1 MNGMKIPKSLPNRRY
16 NQITRHLIEA
26 IQIGEYLVGE
36 KLPPERELAE
46 NMNVSRTTLREAFIA
61 LEMMRYV
68 DIRIGSGIYVLPEAA
83 REVENSPKL
92 QHYPGPSD
100 QLEMRR
106 LIEGHLAYKAALNA
120 EETDIIKLQELLDL
134 MDQHKK
140 NDAKF
145 EKFDQQFH
153 LAIAISSRNVLG
165 PNLVN
170 WLWNLRE
177 AEMFF
182 SWFSKTRSENYR
194 QRTVRDHEK
203 ILKGISMRMP
213 DVAMTAMQ
221 HHIDVIRERFFEQN
235 I

>member
-1 MNGMKIPKSLPNRRY
+1 
-16 NQITRHLIEA
+16 
-26 IQIGEYLVGE
+26 
-36 KLPPERELAE
+36 
-46 NMNVSRTTLREAFIA
+46 
-61 LEMMRYV
+61 
-68 DIRIGSGIYVLPEAA
+68 
-83 REVENSPKL
+83 
-92 QHYPGPSD
+92 
-100 QLEMRR
+100 
-106 LIEGHLAYKAALNA
+106 
-120 EETDIIKLQELLDL
+120 LQELLDL
-134 MDQHKK
+134 MDQHKR
-140 NDAKF
+140 DAAKF

-153 LAIAISSRNVLG
+153 LAIAKSSRNVLG
-165 PNLVN
+165 PNLVK

-182 SWFSKTRSENYR
+182 SWFSKTRSEIYR

>member
-16 NQITRHLIEA
+16 NQITRQLIEA

-61 LEMMRYV
+61 LELMRYV

-92 QHYPGPSD
+92 QHSPGPSD

-134 MDQHKK
+134 MGQHKK

>member
-1 MNGMKIPKSLPNRRY
+1 MQIPKSLPNRRY
-16 NQITRHLIEA
+16 NQITRQLIESIRA
-26 IQIGEYLVGE
+26 GEYPVGD

-46 NMNVSRTTLREAFIA
+46 KLNVSRTTLREAFIA
-61 LEMMRYV
+61 LELMRYV

-83 REVENSPKL
+83 RVVENSPKL
-92 QHYPGPSD
+92 QHDPGPAD
-100 QLEMRR
+100 QLEIRR

-120 EETDIIKLQELLDL
+120 EEKDIQKLQELLEL
-134 MDQHKK
+134 MDQHKR
-140 NDAKF
+140 DAAEF

-153 LAIAISSRNVLG
+153 LVIAKSSGNALG
-165 PNLVN
+165 PNLVK

-182 SWFSKTRSENYR
+182 SWFSKTRSESYR

-221 HHIDVIRERFFEQN
+221 QHIDVIRERFFDQN